1 MNIFAAGISCNKFI
15 RLIRLYTLGMTEKNI
30 LFLFHEFRGKT
41 FDIYFY
47 KAQFVKRK
55 TTQKHLFLL
64 FTSLN
69 FL

>member
-41 FDIYFY
+41 FDVYVNE
-47 KAQFVKRK
+47 AQFVKRK
-55 TTQKHLFLL
+55 TLPQLKNICFYFSHR
-64 FTSLN
+64 
-69 FL
+69 